1 MDGPVGAATL
11 SDSVVQFKES
21 AYALMKK
28 KPIKHRFLIFGK
40 IAVVVLGF
48 GV

>member
-1 MDGPVGAATL
+1 MDGPVGAAAL
-11 SDSVVQFKES
+11 PDSAVRFKEK

-28 KPIKHRFLIFGK
+28 KPIKHRFLIFCE
-40 IAVVVLGF
+40 IAVDVLGF

>member
-1 MDGPVGAATL
+1 MDGPVGAAAL
-11 SDSVVQFKES
+11 SDSAVQFKEN

-28 KPIKHRFLIFGK
+28 KPIKHRFLIFGE